1 MNLLADV
8 AGDAS
13 KGSSLKSDPD
23 AYLANH
29 DLDEEEKAAVK
40 KTLETGD
47 HAHIRSLMDD
57 DDLAGSNVQ
66 VNIFA

>member
-8 AGDAS
+8 AGDTVKGAS
-13 KGSSLKSDPD
+13 LVSDPD
-23 AYLANH
+23 AYLADH

-47 HAHIRSLMDD
+47 HAHIRDLLPDD
-57 DDLAGSNVQ
+57 DSSGRNVC
-66 VNIFA
+66 VNINA